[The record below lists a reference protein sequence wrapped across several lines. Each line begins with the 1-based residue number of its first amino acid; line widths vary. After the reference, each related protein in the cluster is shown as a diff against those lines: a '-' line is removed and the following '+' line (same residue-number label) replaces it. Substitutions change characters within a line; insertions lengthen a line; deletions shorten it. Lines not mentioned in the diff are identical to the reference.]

1 MCVSV
6 CVSVCVRV
14 SVCVCVCLFSSACV
28 CVCVTVADVF
38 VLSCLGVLVCS
49 VLHSAGSA
57 AVVAEAAMTC
67 VPNYVHAA
75 REIAGKAHASWEYHK
90 EDLACA
96 CVRLLRRRSPQR
108 WKRERAVL
116 CASV

>member
-6 CVSVCVRV
+6 CL
-14 SVCVCVCLFSSACV
+14 CVCL
-28 CVCVTVADVF
+28 CVCVTVANVF

-49 VLHSAGSA
+49 VLLIAGSA
-57 AVVAEAAMTC
+57 AVVAEAALTC
-67 VPNYVHAA
+67 VPNYMHAA
-75 REIAGKAHASWEYHK
+75 REIAGKAHASWASHK

-96 CVRLLRRRSPQR
+96 GVRLLRRRSPQR